1 MYLFYVI
8 FKVNKLQVEAFSCLA
23 ENFHHNAAQR
33 EQALDFTYINPL
45 RMRIHKHARQ
55 LQI

>member
-33 EQALDFTYINPL
+33 EQALDFTYINPS